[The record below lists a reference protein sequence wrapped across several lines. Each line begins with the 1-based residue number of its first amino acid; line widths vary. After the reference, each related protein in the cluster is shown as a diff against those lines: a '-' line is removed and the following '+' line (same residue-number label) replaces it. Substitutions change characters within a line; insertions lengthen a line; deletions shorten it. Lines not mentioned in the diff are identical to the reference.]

1 MTFAK
6 PSLLPSLLP
15 RGLSKSCGAGR
26 SMTPRLELEPPEKI
40 APSTV
45 VTARTATFSRKEGSS
60 VEKHRYGSLKRHD
73 QLLAA
78 VKKTMA
84 AHPGMGTHPP
94 RIIFGLLSIF
104 ERSHSNGIET
114 ALWLSTLW
122 S

>member
-1 MTFAK
+1 
-6 PSLLPSLLP
+6 
-15 RGLSKSCGAGR
+15 
-26 SMTPRLELEPPEKI
+26 MTPRLELEPPEKI

-94 RIIFGLLSIF
+94 RIIFGLLLIF
-104 ERSHSNGIET
+104 ERNRSNGIET
-114 ALWLSTLW
+114 ALSWLSTLW
-122 S
+122 SYS

>member
-1 MTFAK
+1 
-6 PSLLPSLLP
+6 
-15 RGLSKSCGAGR
+15 
-26 SMTPRLELEPPEKI
+26 MTPRLELEPPEKI

-84 AHPGMGTHPP
+84 AHPGMGKPLCSLLATF
-94 RIIFGLLSIF
+94 IGLLLIFG
-104 ERSHSNGIET
+104 RNRSNGIET